1 VPSPQTSL
9 RHRLLRRP
17 FPSNPRPQQLRRRN
31 PAHSKLLQPSPP
43 PPRPNGKLTETRITE
58 AGFLLLEDGTLFRGR
73 ISGATGSSLLPA
85 VAEVVFT
92 TNMTGYQE
100 VFTDPSYRGQ
110 IVVMTAPQI
119 GNYGVNA
126 EDPESSAP
134 QVAGVVVR
142 ELSQT
147 FSNWRATGGLGAWLA
162 AAQVPVI
169 TEVDTRRLTRH
180 LRSVGVMRG
189 VIAAGDEPDET
200 SRAALEACPSMVG
213 LDLASRVST
222 RQRYSWGDPRAR
234 HHIVAY
240 DYGIKRNILRLFD
253 ERDCRVTVVPAA
265 TPADVV
271 LSEEPDGIF
280 LSNGPGDPD
289 AVAYAPAIIRA
300 LTSAGIP
307 TFGICLGHQLLGLS
321 FGGSTAKMPYGHRG
335 GNHPVKEVETGKVLI
350 TSQNHGFAVEGDE
363 RTVKGAGAL
372 EVTHVNL
379 NDGTI
384 EGLRHRELPVF
395 GVQYH
400 PEAAPGPHDARPL
413 FQEFLSA
420 LGGSLR

>member
-1 VPSPQTSL
+1 MIEP
-9 RHRLLRRP
+9 
-17 FPSNPRPQQLRRRN
+17 
-31 PAHSKLLQPSPP
+31 
-43 PPRPNGKLTETRITE
+43 
-58 AGFLLLEDGTLFRGR
+58 GFLLLEDGTLFRGR
-73 ISGATGSSLLPA
+73 FAGGNTALLPA

-119 GNYGVNA
+119 GNYGINT
-126 EDPESSAP
+126 EDPESNAP
-134 QVAGVVVR
+134 QIAGVVVR
-142 ELSQT
+142 ELSET
-147 FSNWRATGGLGAWLA
+147 YSNWRATGPLGAWLA
-162 AAQVPVI
+162 SAQIPI
-169 TEVDTRRLTRH
+169 IQDVDTRRLTRH
-180 LRSVGVMRG
+180 LRSAGVMRG
-189 VIAAGDEPDET
+189 VIGAGLEPDEA
-200 SRAALEACPSMVG
+200 SRAALDACPSMEG

-222 RQRYSWGDPRAR
+222 RKAYTWGDPHAR

-253 ERDCRVTVVPAA
+253 ENDCRVTVVPADTSA
-265 TPADVV
+265 ESAMA
-271 LSEEPDGIF
+271 EEPDGIF

-289 AVAYAPAIIRA
+289 AVLYAPEIIRA
-300 LTSAGIP
+300 LTSQGVP
-307 TFGICLGHQLLGLS
+307 TFGICLGHQLLGLT
-321 FGGSTAKMPYGHRG
+321 FGGSTSKMPYGHRG
-335 GNHPVKEVETGKVLI
+335 GNHPVKEVETGRVLI
-350 TSQNHGFAVEGDE
+350 TSQNHGFSVVGDE
-363 RTVKGAGAL
+363 RAVKGASDL

-384 EGLRHRELPVF
+384 EGLRHRTLPVF

-420 LGGSLR
+420 LKGAVR